1 MTSKDITANWKTTV
15 LGLALALVGVVQ
27 ASKKPTLTEAVK
39 DPGVQ
44 VSLIAAVL
52 GVLAKDADKTGA
64 ATPKQEPP
72 KSKPEKPE

>member
-1 MTSKDITANWKTTV
+1 MTAKDIKANWKTTV

-27 ASKKPTLTEAVK
+27 ASKKPTLTDAVK

-64 ATPKQEPP
+64 STPEPP
-72 KSKPEKPE
+72 KPKPEKPE